1 MGQKRSVWILMGQQS
16 NGQFLPKI
24 RAVYFSRHDA
34 NRRIE
39 KLRNGTADR
48 FNYWLEK
55 APFFEDSRR
64 EID

>member
-1 MGQKRSVWILMGQQS
+1 MGQQS